1 MRLVASISSGRALIG
16 REPPIGFSR
25 ITVDYSDLDAALKD
39 ISDADEVHR
48 QGERLQRGVDELA
61 AAVKRLQAPNMK
73 VGGTRSPASSY

>member
-1 MRLVASISSGRALIG
+1 MFAKRIGPTPSLRRDLLSSK
-16 REPPIGFSR
+16 S
-25 ITVDYSDLDAALKD
+25 VDYSDLDAALKD